1 MAYKRKM
8 KRYSKL
14 VPQVELVQQLV
25 DEKGYRQKEV
35 KMFLKDLNEILVEN
49 LSCGNSVHLLPGLYL
64 EVMQHPGQMVYS
76 FREKKNVKQDPYPI
90 LYCRMT
96 AALKDR
102 VFAAED
108 EFSDDGMDNKYGYED

>member
-108 EFSDDGMDNKYGYED
+108 EFSDDGMNDKYGYED